1 MNVKRTGN
9 NINVYD
15 GEKLILHIDKNA
27 NIYTVVNESVRISA
41 KMEKINE
48 NTTKFTD
55 VNLKRMNSRRK
66 MVKNTSKKWTRHYT
80 AWLENICREYG
91 LF

>member
-1 MNVKRTGN
+1 MKVKRNKN
-9 NINVYD
+9 NVNVYD
-15 GEKLILHIDKNA
+15 GERLILHIDKNA
-27 NIYTVVNESVRISA
+27 DIYTAVNESVRISA
-41 KMEKINE
+41 KLEKINE
-48 NTTKFTD
+48 NTTKFTE
-55 VNLKRMNSRRK
+55 VNLRRMNSRGK